1 MSPVSQSSPTSDVF
15 QDIWLER
22 QRQDNLW
29 GTQDHDDG
37 VWSLILSEEVGEA
50 AQQALRLLFSSS
62 RTVAAA
68 ELRKELIQVA
78 AVAVAWAEAID
89 RRGSS

>member
-1 MSPVSQSSPTSDVF
+1 MSPVSQSTSTSDVF

-29 GTQDHDDG
+29 GEQDHDDG

-62 RTVAAA
+62 RSVATD

-89 RRGSS
+89 RRRHS